1 MARHNEFGIAAET
14 AAAACLAARGWTI
27 LHRNWRWRRLEI
39 DLIVRRGSVVAFV
52 EVRARRSTAYGHPLE
67 TIGWRKRRDLERAA
81 HAWIR
86 SHSTGYDERSGA
98 DVVYRFDVVTL
109 SDARSGAAGELEH
122 LEDAWRPG

>member
-39 DLIVRRGSVVAFV
+39 DLIVRRGMVVAFV

-67 TIGWRKRRDLERAA
+67 TIDWRKRRDLEQAA

-86 SHSTGYDERSGA
+86 SRRHDSA
-98 DVVYRFDVVTL
+98 DLVYRFDVVTL
-109 SDARSGAAGELEH
+109 TDARGRAAGELEH